1 MDHIAEDEAPV
12 APDRR
17 LKQQSQILSW
27 LILLAFS
34 VAALIDVAE
43 VSAFLF
49 RAGSLCGLMNGGF
62 AFVVDFPPFSEAT
75 DSLPA
80 SFISVSQ
87 LAIWQSILAAGLLA
101 LRLLPGL
108 VILGSL
114 YLLFRTY
121 ARGQIF
127 THGNTAHIRRIAWA
141 LLAYAAVPLITHATL
156 FAAGLSPVVVKLEV
170 RQVDAAVIGVIL
182 FAVAHVMSFG
192 GAIDRDREGFV

>member
-1 MDHIAEDEAPV
+1 MDHIAEVDLPI

-17 LKQQSQILSW
+17 LKRQSQILSW

-34 VAALIDVAE
+34 VAVLIDVAE

-49 RAGSLCGLMNGGF
+49 RAGSLCGVMNGGF
-62 AFVVDFPPFSEAT
+62 AFVVDFPPFRET
-75 DSLPA
+75 TESLPA
-80 SFISVSQ
+80 SFISVSH
-87 LAIWQSILAAGLLA
+87 LAVWQSMLAGALLA

-121 ARGQIF
+121 ALGRIF

-141 LLAYAAVPLITHATL
+141 LLAYAVVPLITHATL
-156 FAAGLSPVVVKLEV
+156 FAAGLSPVALKLEV